1 MFNAKTIAFVLYFV
15 VVLLIGVYFF
25 VKTRGGDEKDYFLG
39 GRKMNS
45 WVTALSAQASDMSAW
60 LLMGLP
66 GSIWAFGVGKI
77 WIAVGLLIGTI
88 LNWIF
93 TAPRL
98 RAFSKEAGDSITIPE
113 YLSNRFLSKSNALR
127 VICAI
132 VFFVCYAV
140 YTASSFKAC
149 GTVFNNLFGIDPTT
163 TVTIYA
169 AAVIILL
176 YTFMG
181 GFNAVCWTDFFQG
194 MLMLVALMAAPIVG
208 YIAVNAGETGSIA
221 GTAASAI
228 NSSDHFWNLL
238 PSGKFDWASISVIL
252 SGLGWGLGYFGMPHI
267 LVRFMSI
274 KSIKAVKRS
283 RDIAIVWI
291 VLALAAAVATAL
303 VGALYLPTM
312 DKQENVFINI
322 ATSLFPA
329 AIAGLLL
336 SAVVAASMSTADSQ
350 LLVSSSSFTTDI
362 YKAVINKKA
371 SSKELMWVGRIVVIV
386 IAIVAVIIAVNPS
399 TGGIMELVENAWA
412 GFGSAFGPVIILS
425 LFWKRFTYKG
435 AVAGIAAGAVADVL
449 WLMFLSGP
457 TGVYEIIP
465 GFIISMIAAVIVTL
479 ADKKPSEEIDALFD
493 RSVAAVKANSD
504 EED

>member
-1 MFNAKTIAFVLYFV
+1 MLNAKTIAFVLYFV

-25 VKTRGGDEKDYFLG
+25 VKTRGGNEKDYFLG

-66 GSIWAFGVGKI
+66 GSIWALGVGQI

-113 YLSNRFLSKSNALR
+113 YLSNRFLSKSNTLR
-127 VICAI
+127 VICAV

-228 NSSDHFWNLL
+228 STSDHYWNLL
-238 PSGKFDWASISVIL
+238 PSGKFDWASVSVIL

-274 KSIKAVKRS
+274 KSVKAVKRS
-283 RDIAIVWI
+283 RNIAIVWI
-291 VLALAAAVATAL
+291 VLALTAAVTTAL

-312 DKQENVFINI
+312 DKQENVFINM

-329 AIAGLLL
+329 ALAGLLL

-350 LLVSSSSFTTDI
+350 LLVSSSSFTSDI

-399 TGGIMELVENAWA
+399 TGGIMDLVENAWA

-435 AVAGIAAGAVADVL
+435 AVAGIAAGALTDVL
-449 WLMFLSGP
+449 WLIFLSGS
-457 TGVYEIIP
+457 TGIYEIIP
-465 GFIISMIAAVIVTL
+465 GFIIGMIAAVVVTL
-479 ADKKPSEEIDALFD
+479 ADKKPSDEVIELFD
-493 RSVAAVKANSD
+493 RSVATVKANSD
-504 EED
+504 EE